1 MATKFET
8 ERTATMQAVKETLEN
23 MGHEVLQTAT
33 YEIAIP
39 IVNAEGDESY
49 IVIPFK
55 IPKGSRDGDAYDG
68 HAMAQ
73 EYELKQ
79 REKAEKA
86 AERAKAKAAKIERDK
101 KAREEKAKAKAEQ
114 TTA

>member
-8 ERTATMQAVKETLEN
+8 ERAATMQAVKETLEN

-68 HAMAQ
+68 HALAQ

-79 REKAEKA
+79 WDKAQKA
-86 AERAKAKAAKIERDK
+86 RERAKAKAAKIERDK
-101 KAREEKAKAKAEQ
+101 KAREEKARLKAEQ
-114 TTA
+114 AN